1 MKDMGKLIVS
11 TKAVAAGRKIYIFV
25 FSSIMIL
32 FGVIGILNPEMHKGA
47 FLEAFIDIFGVRSA
61 EIFPFVASAIFIGAG
76 AYALIAS
83 YTGFKSYCDVY
94 ENGVVGT
101 SGKSANKNAAPQ
113 QNFELSYA
121 DIVNATESG
130 KTIFIYTVY
139 GNFEVLALK
148 NRVKATQEIRKRMKG
163 MQREAK

>member
-1 MKDMGKLIVS
+1 M
-11 TKAVAAGRKIYIFV
+11 
-25 FSSIMIL
+25 
-32 FGVIGILNPEMHKGA
+32 
-47 FLEAFIDIFGVRSA
+47 
-61 EIFPFVASAIFIGAG
+61 
-76 AYALIAS
+76 LIAS

-94 ENGVVGT
+94 ENVIAGI

-121 DIVNATESG
+121 DIVNATESS

-148 NRVKATQEIRKRMKG
+148 NRVKATEEIRKRMKG
-163 MQREAK
+163 MQRQVQ